1 MECRL
6 RQNVIQR
13 DWRNAI
19 DKYYWYHGYRRR
31 PEYVEMNLRTFD
43 MLCVYVAKH
52 YGEWTAVLE
61 RKLKHRYSGSG
72 AMIDVH
78 EEIYFE
84 GIKIYL
90 NRTLEDEVMWVW

>member
-1 MECRL
+1 MRYKL
-6 RQNVIQR
+6 RRNVIQK
-13 DWRNAI
+13 DWHNAI
-19 DKYYWYHGYRRR
+19 IKYYCLHGRK
-31 PEYVEMNLRTFD
+31 PEYIEINLRTFD

-61 RKLKHRYSGSG
+61 RKLEHVYTGNG
-72 AMIDVH
+72 AMIGVD

-90 NRTLEDEVMWVW
+90 NRTLEDEVMRVW